1 MTKLMSP
8 DVTPA
13 PRATRWSVGGL
24 VMMALWFGIVAGIVE
39 GVGLLLFQRINWARW
54 GPTLHVSE
62 QIIWISAIVDA
73 ILFSGLTLLIGLAG
87 RFIPRMSAASLV
99 VFALSTATVYD
110 WLALT
115 ARLYPAS
122 CLLLGLGT
130 AAVVTRW
137 FRRHESA
144 SRYFFQ
150 GTAPWLAA
158 VLVVAG
164 AGIQGRIWFREH
176 RALAELPP
184 ASPGAPNVLVVV
196 VDTLRADHLSG
207 YGYARPTSPN
217 MDRLGEQGVRF
228 ENAISTSSW
237 SFPSHVSLVTGRY
250 QFEHGL
256 GRIPPMAAFG
266 SSPDLGGFPTL
277 GEKLER
283 QGYRTAAF
291 SANRLFFSGNLGFSR
306 GFAHFEDYFHSPA
319 DMFVRTL
326 FGREFSRIYLVR
338 TDRSKPK
345 RVLRWLG
352 FDSLLDPD
360 AEGWGNSSGAL
371 GVRKRASVVNQEVV
385 RWIDHTPQR
394 PFFAFL
400 NYFDAHGP
408 YGLPRSYPR
417 PAWPQSSEMDLYD
430 DDIRYVD
437 DNLGQLLE
445 ALQQR
450 RLLNNTLVVITSDHG
465 EGLWQHGLP
474 THGRAL
480 YRELIHVP
488 LIFWYPGHIA
498 PGLRVATPVTNA
510 SIASTVM
517 ELVGAQPQSGFPEP
531 SLSGLWDAWGVPPE
545 WPATLSELAQNRY
558 EDGRDRSGNHQI
570 PTSTTGSM
578 KSLVTPQWHLIVHE
592 KLGGQLYD
600 WASDPGESNNVV
612 DTPEGREV
620 ARQLAE
626 RMQGMLTRSF
636 AGDSS
641 PGRDLEWS
649 ARHSNS
655 HDSHSPTR

>member
-1 MTKLMSP
+1 MSQ

-13 PRATRWSVGGL
+13 PRATRWSVGTL
-24 VMMALWFGIVAGIVE
+24 LFLAAWFGIVAGLVE
-39 GVGLLLFQRINWARW
+39 GAGLLLFQRINWARW

-62 QIIWISAIVDA
+62 QIIWIAAIVDVL
-73 ILFSGLTLLIGLAG
+73 LFSVLALLIGLLG
-87 RFIPRMSAASLV
+87 RFIPRLSVPSVV

-115 ARLYPAS
+115 ARLYPVS
-122 CLLLGLGT
+122 CLLLALGT
-130 AAVVTRW
+130 AAVFTRW

-144 SRYFFQ
+144 SQDFFQ
-150 GTAPWLAA
+150 RTAAWLAA
-158 VLVVAG
+158 VLVVAVV
-164 AGIQGRIWFREH
+164 GIQGAIWLREH
-176 RALAELPP
+176 RALAALPP
-184 ASPGAPNVLVVV
+184 AAPGSPNVLVVV

-207 YGYARPTSPN
+207 YGYSRPTSPN
-217 MDRLGEQGVRF
+217 MDRLGREGVLF

-256 GRIPPMAAFG
+256 GRIPPMSAFG
-266 SSPDLGGFPTL
+266 SPDLGGFPTL
-277 GEKLER
+277 GEELQGR
-283 QGYRTAAF
+283 GYRTAAF

-345 RVLRWLG
+345 RMLRWLG

-360 AEGWGNSSGAL
+360 AEGWGNTSGAL
-371 GVRKRASVVNQEVV
+371 GVRKRASVVNQEVL

-400 NYFDAHGP
+400 NYFDTHGP
-408 YGLPRSYPR
+408 YGLPRSCPR
-417 PAWPQSSEMDLYD
+417 PAWSQASEMDLYD
-430 DDIRYVD
+430 DGIRYVD

-450 RLLNNTLVVITSDHG
+450 GLLNNTLVVVTSDHG

-517 ELVGAQPQSGFPEP
+517 DLGGAPPQPAFLEP
-531 SLSGLWDAWGVPPE
+531 SLSRLWGTAGLPPD
-545 WPATLSELAQNRY
+545 WPGTLSELAQNRY
-558 EDGRDRSGNHQI
+558 EDGQDRSARHQG

-592 KLGGQLYD
+592 KLGAQLYD
-600 WASDPGESNNVV
+600 WVHDPGESHNVRG
-612 DTPEGREV
+612 TAEGQEV
-620 ARQLAE
+620 ARHLASQ
-626 RMQGMLTRSF
+626 MQDILTREASS
-636 AGDSS
+636 GSGRNRDLDSS
-641 PGRDLEWS
+641 ARD
-649 ARHSNS
+649 SNS
-655 HDSHSPTR
+655 YDHHSPTR

>member
-1 MTKLMSP
+1 MTMPMSHAAGREMG
-8 DVTPA
+8 TT
-13 PRATRWSVGGL
+13 RSSLRTLLHIAT
-24 VMMALWFGIVAGIVE
+24 WFGILAGMVE
-39 GVGLLLFQRINWARW
+39 GSGLLLFQRMNWARW

-62 QIIWISAIVDA
+62 PIIWISAIVDA
-73 ILFSGLTLLIGLAG
+73 LLFSVLALLIGLAG
-87 RFIPRMSAASLV
+87 RFIPRLSATTVL
-99 VFALSTATVYD
+99 VFALSTATMYD

-115 ARLYPAS
+115 ARLYPVS
-122 CLLLGLGT
+122 CLLLALGT
-130 AAVVTRW
+130 AAVFTRW
-137 FRRHESA
+137 FRRRESA
-144 SRYFFQ
+144 SQHFFRRV
-150 GTAPWLAA
+150 APWPAV
-158 VLVVAG
+158 VLVMTAG
-164 AGIQGRIWFREH
+164 GIQGQIWLREH
-176 RALAELPP
+176 RALAALPP
-184 ASPGAPNVLVVV
+184 ALPGTPNVLVVV

-217 MDRLGEQGVRF
+217 MDRLGGEGVLF
-228 ENAISTSSW
+228 ENAIAPTSW
-237 SFPSHVSLVTGRY
+237 SFPSHVSLLEGRY

-266 SSPDLGGFPTL
+266 SSNDLGGFATL
-277 GEKLER
+277 GEELER
-283 QGYRTAAF
+283 KGYRTGAF
-291 SANRLFFSGNLGFSR
+291 SANRLFFSGNLGFDR
-306 GFAHFEDYFHSPA
+306 GFAHFEDYFHSSA

-338 TDRSKPK
+338 TERSKPK

-360 AEGWGNSSGAL
+360 AEGWGNTSGAL
-371 GVRKRASVVNQEVV
+371 GVRKRASVVNEEVV
-385 RWIDHTPQR
+385 RWLDGSPQR

-408 YGLPRSYPR
+408 YGLPRTYPR
-417 PAWPQSSEMDLYD
+417 PAWPQTSSADLYD
-430 DDIRYVD
+430 DGIRYVD

-445 ALQQR
+445 ALRQR
-450 RLLNNTLVVITSDHG
+450 NLLNNTLVVITSDHG

-517 ELVGAQPQSGFPEP
+517 DLVGATSPFPQP
-531 SLSGLWDAWGVPPE
+531 SLRRLWDGPGAPPD
-545 WPATLSELAQNRY
+545 WPPTLSELAQNRY
-558 EDGRDRSGNHQI
+558 EDGQDRSGNHQI

-578 KSLVTPQWHLIVHE
+578 KSLVTPQWHLIMHE
-592 KLGGQLYD
+592 KLGEQLYD
-600 WASDPGESNNVV
+600 WIRDPGESHNVI

-626 RMQGMLTRSF
+626 RMQGILTKS
-636 AGDSS
+636 ASSS
-641 PGRDLEWS
+641 PGPNRDLESS
-649 ARHSNS
+649 ARNSNS
-655 HDSHSPTR
+655 HDRSSATH